1 VGASAD
7 ISAAQ
12 SALPSGPVTHSKAWI
27 EMVHRYLATGVGALM
42 LVLTVASWRQ
52 WLRERPRTP
61 VARPWWPTATL
72 VWVCVQGAFGAL
84 TVTMKL
90 FPAIVTL
97 HLLGGL
103 LLLMML
109 AVQFQRQN
117 SALAG
122 TAPVVLDAGT
132 RGILLLTSGLL
143 VLQLALGG
151 WVSANYAVLA
161 CTDFPQCQGS
171 WWPPM
176 RFDEGFE
183 LWRAL
188 GMTGDGAVIPFAA
201 LTAIHYTHRL
211 MAYVVLVV
219 LALLAWRLSR
229 YSGLRRVAR
238 WIAMLAALQLATG
251 LGNVV
256 LGWPLLAALL
266 HTAGAAALVVATS
279 WAVSASRVARNSPSS
294 RMAALPAGSLR

>member
-1 VGASAD
+1 
-7 ISAAQ
+7 
-12 SALPSGPVTHSKAWI
+12 
-27 EMVHRYLATGVGALM
+27 
-42 LVLTVASWRQ
+42 
-52 WLRERPRTP
+52 
-61 VARPWWPTATL
+61 
-72 VWVCVQGAFGAL
+72 
-84 TVTMKL
+84 
-90 FPAIVTL
+90 
-97 HLLGGL
+97 
-103 LLLMML
+103 
-109 AVQFQRQN
+109 
-117 SALAG
+117 
-122 TAPVVLDAGT
+122 VVLDAGT